1 MNFKWLHNIAS
12 KARFSKLV
20 LLLLHCLRWE
30 FSQAFICLC
39 FPLFLILSNVA
50 CEGLPDIDC
59 DDSDRISAQSTP
71 SPQTRQF
78 QMIVPSK
85 LQPAV
90 SVSSTYHPSLRKKK
104 WLERTAPQPL
114 ARQSTLEKDWLMQT
128 TTDVTQQHRPVSMLT
143 VSPSESNVIAN
154 KVAGTLLQQVVCQL
168 ISKFFLV
175 YACIVLLYIQNTF
188 DAFLF
193 DSLISIDHFILL
205 TFSICH
211 VWCTLRSSL
220 PSIIF

>member
-1 MNFKWLHNIAS
+1 MGIH
-12 KARFSKLV
+12 
-20 LLLLHCLRWE
+20 
-30 FSQAFICLC
+30 
-39 FPLFLILSNVA
+39 LSVFFVISDMF
-50 CEGLPDIDC
+50 EGLPDIDC

-71 SPQTRQF
+71 SPQTRQL

-128 TTDVTQQHRPVSMLT
+128 AADVTQQHRPVSMLT

-154 KVAGTLLQQVVCQL
+154 KVAGTLLQQVVCWQL
-168 ISKFFLV
+168 TSKLARFLV
-175 YACIVLLYIQNTF
+175 YACIALLCAQNTC
-188 DAFLF
+188 DAFSF
-193 DSLISIDHFILL
+193 DVCL
-205 TFSICH
+205 
-211 VWCTLRSSL
+211 SS
-220 PSIIF
+220 